1 MILFRNKE
9 FSKRESIISIVKSV
23 CPIIIPKCKEEING
37 DMPNINTL
45 KTLFRNWKTNIANE
59 IYNIEKD
66 NVENYIIM
74 NDIINGIQIYQI
86 ELDEEKITINVEP
99 NKRLFDTFPPY
110 QFWSLEFSKTGK
122 FLGITSGD

>member
-74 NDIINGIQIYQI
+74 NDIINGI
-86 ELDEEKITINVEP
+86 
-99 NKRLFDTFPPY
+99 
-110 QFWSLEFSKTGK
+110 K
-122 FLGITSGD
+122 FVYKY